1 MLAKNNTEVVTQ
13 ELYFEPDCIRV
24 SGGIRKKCKR
34 RRNMLGIQLSF

>member
-1 MLAKNNTEVVTQ
+1 MLAKNNTEVVTR

-34 RRNMLGIQLSF
+34 RNMLGIQLSF